1 MKKALLPLLL
11 VIPLVACHSKTDDI
25 VYSAPS
31 NLEITSSGHFTEIQS
46 NYLAKEDY
54 TDTSPY
60 NGNMSVSK
68 PAPVFLS
75 WDSDADTT
83 FFVDLY
89 KDEALKEHVVT
100 YSTNESHFEFYN
112 PIFNQQ
118 YYAQVS
124 LKDNDGKTYA
134 SEVIN
139 FKESPTVAGPRNIHV
154 DGVENFRDIGG
165 WGTFVNDEYKTF
177 IKQGMIYRS
186 GRFNEDKEET
196 VKPSITEEGIYEVN
210 NHLKIKTE
218 IDLRRTSNN
227 EVGGLTNKSVLG
239 DNVNYIQLPM
249 AYGGNN
255 ILTFTGKLSGDDYEY
270 DNPAMIKRFFEILA
284 DKNNYPIDFHC
295 SIGKDRTGCLAYLV
309 ETLLGYGQYAFRDY
323 MFTNF
328 ANAGMCKFTDLT
340 ERYAGTINDYNTFD
354 DNKTYAYLNEVVGI
368 SKDTLN
374 SVIGI
379 LKA

>member
-11 VIPLVACHSKTDDI
+11 VIPLVGCQSKEA
-25 VYSAPS
+25 VVAVVAY
-31 NLEITSSGHFTEIQS
+31 NLKASLTGHFTEVQA
-46 NYLAKEDY
+46 NYLKSEDY
-54 TDTSPY
+54 TDTTPY
-60 NGNMSVSK
+60 NGNLSVSK
-68 PAPVFLS
+68 PNPVSLTWESNGETSFS
-75 WDSDADTT
+75 
-83 FFVDLY
+83 VDLY
-89 KDEALKEHVVT
+89 EDEALTKHIVSYT
-100 YSTNESHFEFYN
+100 TNENSFDFYN
-112 PIFNQQ
+112 PIFNQE
-118 YYAQVS
+118 YYVKVS
-124 LKDNDGKTYA
+124 TKDKD
-134 SEVIN
+134 EVYNSNIVN
-139 FKESPTVAGPRNIHV
+139 FKEVPTISGPRNIYV

-165 WGTFVNDEYKTF
+165 YGTITNGAYKTF
-177 IKQGMIYRS
+177 IKQGMLYRS
-186 GRFNEDKEET
+186 GRFNDDKEEV
-196 VKPSITEEGIYEVN
+196 VKPSITEAGIYEVN

-309 ETLLGYGQYAFRDY
+309 ETLLRYGEFAFRDY

-340 ERYAGTINDYNTFD
+340 ERYAGTIMAYDTFD

-379 LKA
+379 LTA